1 LQIINSLSFLSLKNS
16 NELKHRIHQQS
27 EKNHWWFKSRRS
39 ILKCILG
46 QINHPNKKTVLEVG
60 CGTGGNLKYLFNN
73 FNKVNGMDND
83 STALDYAKV
92 NFCAGG
98 LFQGD
103 ANSLNNLES
112 SYNLIAFLDV
122 LYHDNIKSVED
133 VIKQANNR
141 LKSNGYLLLS
151 EPAFNFLK
159 GKHSETVQTKRRFTK
174 HKLEKI
180 IYRSGFKKI
189 IISSYWGFTIFFLM
203 LMKRRILEPIFGT
216 NINSEGTDLFSIPIV
231 DDILFWLTKFESK
244 LIKEMNIPFG
254 SSVVIL
260 AKK

>member
-1 LQIINSLSFLSLKNS
+1 MRIINSLSFLSQKNS
-16 NELKHRIHQQS
+16 NELKHQIHQQN
-27 EKNHWWFKSRRS
+27 EKNHWWYKSRRF

-46 QINHPNKKTVLEVG
+46 QIKSPEKKTVLEVG
-60 CGTGGNLKYLFNN
+60 CGTGSNLKYLFNN
-73 FNKVNGMDND
+73 YKKVIGMDND
-83 STALDYAKV
+83 SIALDYAEV
-92 NFCAGG
+92 YFSSDA

-103 ANSLNNLES
+103 ANSLNNLK
-112 SYNLIAFLDV
+112 SYYDLIAFLDV
-122 LYHDNIKSVED
+122 LYHENIKSVEY
-133 VIKQANNR
+133 VIKQANSR
-141 LKSNGYLLLS
+141 LNNNGYLLLS

-231 DDILFWLTKFESK
+231 DDILFWLTRFESK

-260 AKK
+260 AKR

>member
-1 LQIINSLSFLSLKNS
+1 MEN
-16 NELKHRIHQQS
+16 
-27 EKNHWWFKSRRS
+27 
-39 ILKCILG
+39 
-46 QINHPNKKTVLEVG
+46 
-60 CGTGGNLKYLFNN
+60 
-73 FNKVNGMDND
+73 
-83 STALDYAKV
+83 
-92 NFCAGG
+92 
-98 LFQGD
+98 
-103 ANSLNNLES
+103 NNLEKKISWKNWLIKKLLS
-112 SYNLIAFLDV
+112 SEATREEVLNYIATNEENSNLDKLE
-122 LYHDNIKSVED
+122 DNNEKILIKNILNLNDKSVED

-189 IISSYWGFTIFFLM
+189 IISTYWGYTIFFLM
-203 LMKRRILEPIFGT
+203 LMKRRIFEPIFGT
-216 NINSEGTDLFSIPIV
+216 NLNSERTDLFNIPIV
-231 DDILFWLTKFESK
+231 DDILFWLTRFESI

-254 SSVVIL
+254 TSVVIL